1 MDSTAK
7 TTINPADF
15 CTVDELLEK
24 LLEGVE
30 FAAFPAEMIAAT
42 LMQGAKI
49 LDVMQYA
56 DSQDVPHLAEAARLH
71 SNTALVLTL
80 AWDRQ
85 QRQAAREVGE

>member
-1 MDSTAK
+1 MDATAK

-15 CTVDELLEK
+15 CTVDELLDK

-30 FAAFPAEMIAAT
+30 FAAFPVDMIGGA

-49 LDVMQYA
+49 LDVMQCA

-71 SNTALVLTL
+71 SNTALSLLL
-80 AWDRQ
+80 AWDKQ
-85 QRQAAREVGE
+85 QRIVT